1 MLHPLCNCCGCA
13 AQHAIGGRSE
23 ADQRRPG
30 RRPGSH
36 ATPRLAD
43 WAGECAKRDLA
54 WSHDDVAHDL
64 GACMGNDHQLLV
76 RNDLQPADRP
86 APQVRR
92 SARLG
97 VWWGADYVE
106 AYPDMMGVGKGMS
119 GGYAPLSAL
128 LLSERIAS
136 SFWGDESRKFDE
148 GHTFNANPLSAA
160 VGHAVLSYIID
171 NNLLDNA
178 RVVGARM
185 LEMAQEVAS
194 RYDIFTE
201 VLGVGLYS
209 AMIVGR
215 HPRRR
220 QRQHRG
226 HAEILEQAGDAAEVL
241 GVGGADQV
249 HVTAGEHGQRCHGP
263 VSVRE
268 RPPTAAGRPA
278 RARRRW
284 CGTTGRWGT
293 CRSRRSESRTT

>member
-178 RVVGARM
+178 RMVGTRM

-215 HPRRR
+215 HPRTGEAPPNGWQFGRTLHQVGRR
-220 QRQHRG
+220 HGLLIRPYPSH
-226 HAEILEQAGDAAEVL
+226 ILLAPPLTITRDEVDDMLTRLDAAIAETLTLVQPIL
-241 GVGGADQV
+241 
-249 HVTAGEHGQRCHGP
+249 
-263 VSVRE
+263 
-268 RPPTAAGRPA
+268 PP
-278 RARRRW
+278 RA
-284 CGTTGRWGT
+284 
-293 CRSRRSESRTT
+293 